1 MITDD
6 DGEAKNVT
14 LTATLANKNPLKGV
28 GRAELKLDPD
38 NKNILA
44 IDLNG
49 DCVVLKSWSRV
60 VTLWSWPIQNIFT
73 LTLIPMLCVFN
84 VLSLYDMVGLYT
96 FYTSSNKLLYI
107 FIVFI
112 SF

>member
-38 NKNILA
+38 NKNILG

-60 VTLWSWPIQNIFT
+60 VTLAKLANPKHFYSHPG
-73 LTLIPMLCVFN
+73 LIPMLC

>member
-1 MITDD
+1 MIHQNYFSPGYAEYSINRNPKQLDPSTLGFMITDD

-38 NKNILA
+38 NKIILG

-60 VTLWSWPIQNIFT
+60 VTLAKLANPKHFYSHPYT
-73 LTLIPMLCVFN
+73 DALCF
-84 VLSLYDMVGLYT
+84 
-96 FYTSSNKLLYI
+96 
-107 FIVFI
+107 
-112 SF
+112 

>member
-1 MITDD
+1 MIHQNYFSPGYAEYSINRNPKQLDPSTLGFMITDD

-49 DCVVLKSWSRV
+49 DCVVLKS
-60 VTLWSWPIQNIFT
+60 
-73 LTLIPMLCVFN
+73 
-84 VLSLYDMVGLYT
+84 
-96 FYTSSNKLLYI
+96 
-107 FIVFI
+107 
-112 SF
+112 

>member
-1 MITDD
+1 MIHQNYFSPGYAEYSINRNPKQLDPSTLGFMITDD

-14 LTATLANKNPLKGV
+14 LTAILANKNPLKGV

-38 NKNILA
+38 NKNILG

-60 VTLWSWPIQNIFT
+60 VTLAKLANPKQFYSHPYT
-73 LTLIPMLCVFN
+73 DALCF
-84 VLSLYDMVGLYT
+84 
-96 FYTSSNKLLYI
+96 
-107 FIVFI
+107 
-112 SF
+112 